1 RGGQEEQQLVPE
13 RALGDLVD
21 DRQLTRWGQA
31 DDVLRRDGGVVDDD
45 TRGLAARPPG
55 RTGNVID
62 GSGGELCQRGD
73 VVEQGDQT
81 TGHANSS
88 TVRTDA
94 TRWSSRSCRGIASAT
109 TIGGR
114 ESMRR
119 SLAFALISAGLVL
132 GGSALAQA
140 PAATEAISTAVA
152 DAARPDADKARDAVR
167 KPAEI
172 VAFAGIEPGD
182 KVAEIAP
189 GGGYYTRI
197 LSKAVGPQGKVYA
210 LMPAFFANRPGG
222 LDAINALA
230 EQYGNVEVVVI
241 DYAATELPE
250 PVDLVWTTENY
261 HDLANGDIAAV
272 NGWVFKALKPGGI
285 YFVEDHAAPGTG
297 TSATSTLHR

>member
-1 RGGQEEQQLVPE
+1 
-13 RALGDLVD
+13 
-21 DRQLTRWGQA
+21 
-31 DDVLRRDGGVVDDD
+31 
-45 TRGLAARPPG
+45 
-55 RTGNVID
+55 
-62 GSGGELCQRGD
+62 
-73 VVEQGDQT
+73 
-81 TGHANSS
+81 
-88 TVRTDA
+88 
-94 TRWSSRSCRGIASAT
+94 
-109 TIGGR
+109 
-114 ESMRR
+114 MRR
-119 SLAFALISAGLVL
+119 SLALALISAGLVL

-182 KVAEIAP
+182 TVAEIAP

-222 LDAINALA
+222 LDAINTLA

-272 NGWVFKALKPGGI
+272 NAWAFKALKPGGI

-297 TSATSTLHR
+297 TSATSTLHRIDPAAVKEQVGAAGFTLEAESDLLHNPNDPHDVNPREVEPTSDKFALRFRKPK

>member
-1 RGGQEEQQLVPE
+1 
-13 RALGDLVD
+13 
-21 DRQLTRWGQA
+21 
-31 DDVLRRDGGVVDDD
+31 
-45 TRGLAARPPG
+45 
-55 RTGNVID
+55 
-62 GSGGELCQRGD
+62 
-73 VVEQGDQT
+73 
-81 TGHANSS
+81 
-88 TVRTDA
+88 
-94 TRWSSRSCRGIASAT
+94 
-109 TIGGR
+109 
-114 ESMRR
+114 MRR
-119 SLAFALISAGLVL
+119 SLALALISAGLVL

-272 NGWVFKALKPGGI
+272 NSWAFKALKPGGI

-297 TSATSTLHR
+297 TSATSTLHRIDPAAVKEQVGAAGFTLEAESDLLHNPNDPHDVNPREVEPTSDKFALRFRKPE

>member
-1 RGGQEEQQLVPE
+1 
-13 RALGDLVD
+13 
-21 DRQLTRWGQA
+21 
-31 DDVLRRDGGVVDDD
+31 
-45 TRGLAARPPG
+45 
-55 RTGNVID
+55 
-62 GSGGELCQRGD
+62 
-73 VVEQGDQT
+73 
-81 TGHANSS
+81 
-88 TVRTDA
+88 
-94 TRWSSRSCRGIASAT
+94 
-109 TIGGR
+109 
-114 ESMRR
+114 MRR
-119 SLAFALISAGLVL
+119 SVALALISVSLAL
-132 GGSALAQA
+132 GGSAVAQS
-140 PAATEAISTAVA
+140 PAATEAIATAVA

-172 VAFAGIEPGD
+172 VAFAGVKPGD

-197 LSKAVGPQGKVYA
+197 LSKAVGPEGKVYA

-261 HDLANGDIAAV
+261 HDLANGDIATV
-272 NGWVFKALKPGGI
+272 NGWAFKALKPGGI

-297 TSATSTLHR
+297 TSATSTLHRIDPAAVKEQVGAAGFTLEAESDLLHNPNDPHDVNPREVQPTSDKFALRFRKPG